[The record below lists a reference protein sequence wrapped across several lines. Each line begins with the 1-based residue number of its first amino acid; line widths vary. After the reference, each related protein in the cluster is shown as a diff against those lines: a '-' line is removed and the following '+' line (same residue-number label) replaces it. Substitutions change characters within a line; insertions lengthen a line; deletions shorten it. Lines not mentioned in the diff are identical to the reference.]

1 MLKSKVIL
9 SLRILSVLIIILLAT
24 NLSFAD
30 GENVAKSLEKQV
42 FRSKQELKD
51 LDYKVIEELL
61 QEVNEGSNDTEEK
74 VKEIKRLLI
83 ESLKVETRA
92 IWLDSVSMDLLT
104 TREKIV
110 ELMDL
115 LSSVK
120 VNLILAD
127 IFGNGHSVFPSQY
140 AKQREAFYCFAKGDM
155 LPIMIEEAHKRGI
168 EFHGLASIF
177 GVDSKG
183 IQPFMDMDKLDW
195 FDRTV
200 DGGFLTGITEFE
212 AFMSPVVPEVREFFL
227 GVIKEMAQYDLD
239 GIHLDYVRYG
249 RNLGY
254 HPLALELYKKEE
266 GNPDNL
272 AYPKELEHFLAFKA
286 SFITSFVEE
295 VKKEVQA
302 INPRLLLS
310 AAVASGLNYSQRE
323 IGQDW
328 KDWADKKLLH
338 FICHMCYTTTSDLYY
353 DVIDSDTT
361 PISNLAISFPGIG
374 LYSIDEFEMER
385 QLEVGQNKPVAG
397 QALFST
403 IHLNP
408 QKAEALKNGA
418 YRNIAIPTF
427 RDPQY
432 AAFRIVADLSRRLE
446 ILGLEIG
453 IDPKLN
459 TELIE
464 SLTALAKKIASCPLR
479 PFDNRD
485 LQVGSEAEYEALK
498 VILQEFKTLK
508 RPLSKLP
515 LPAKKRALNDFAK
528 AERLLKVLFH
538 YSKIE

>member
-1 MLKSKVIL
+1 MKSKVIL
-9 SLRILSVLIIILLAT
+9 SLRVLSVLIIILLAT
-24 NLSFAD
+24 SLSFAD
-30 GENVAKSLEKQV
+30 RENVAESLEKQL
-42 FRSKQELKD
+42 FRAKQELKD

-61 QEVNEGSNDTEEK
+61 QEVKEGSNDTEEK
-74 VKEIKRLLI
+74 IKEIKRLLI

-104 TREKIV
+104 SKEKIV

-140 AKQREAFYCFAKGDM
+140 AKQREAFYYFAKGDM
-155 LPIMIEEAHKRGI
+155 LPIMIEEAHNRGI

-200 DGGFLTGITEFE
+200 DGSFLTGITEFE

-227 GVIKEMAQYDLD
+227 GIIKEMAQYDLD
-239 GIHLDYVRYG
+239 GIHLDYIRYG
-249 RNLGY
+249 KNLGY
-254 HPLALELYKKEE
+254 HPLALDLYRKEG

-272 AYPKELEHFLAFKA
+272 ANPKELEHFLAFKA

-310 AAVASGLNYSQRE
+310 AAVASGLNYAKRE
-323 IGQDW
+323 LGQDW

-353 DVIDSDTT
+353 GVIDSDTS
-361 PISNLAISFPGIG
+361 PISSLSISFPGIG
-374 LYSIDEFEMER
+374 LYAIDEFEMER

-397 QALFST
+397 QALFSA

-408 QKAEALKNGA
+408 QKAEALKNGV
-418 YRNIAIPTF
+418 YRDIAIPTF

-432 AAFRIVADLSRRLE
+432 AASRIIADLGRRLE

-464 SLTALAKKIASCPLR
+464 SLTALAEKIFLPLR

-498 VILQEFKTLK
+498 AILQDFKTLK
-508 RPLSKLP
+508 KPLSKLP
-515 LPAKKRALNDFAK
+515 LPARKRALNDLAK
-528 AERLLKVLFH
+528 AERLVKVLFH

>member
-1 MLKSKVIL
+1 MKSKVIL
-9 SLRILSVLIIILLAT
+9 SLRVLSVLIIILLAT
-24 NLSFAD
+24 SLSFAD
-30 GENVAKSLEKQV
+30 RENVAESLEKQL
-42 FRSKQELKD
+42 FRAKQELKD

-61 QEVNEGSNDTEEK
+61 QEVKEGSNDTEEK
-74 VKEIKRLLI
+74 IKEIKRLLI

-104 TREKIV
+104 SKEKIV

-140 AKQREAFYCFAKGDM
+140 AKQREAFYYFAKGDM
-155 LPIMIEEAHKRGI
+155 LPIMIEEAHNRGI

-227 GVIKEMAQYDLD
+227 GIIKEMAQYDLD
-239 GIHLDYVRYG
+239 GIHLDYIRYG
-249 RNLGY
+249 KNLGY
-254 HPLALELYKKEE
+254 HPLALDLYRKEG

-272 AYPKELEHFLAFKA
+272 ANPKELEHFLAFKA

-310 AAVASGLNYSQRE
+310 AAVASGLNYAKRE
-323 IGQDW
+323 LGQDW

-353 DVIDSDTT
+353 GVIDSDTS
-361 PISNLAISFPGIG
+361 PISSLSISFPGIG
-374 LYSIDEFEMER
+374 LYAIDEFEMER

-408 QKAEALKNGA
+408 QKAEALKNGV
-418 YRNIAIPTF
+418 YRDIAIPTF

-432 AAFRIVADLSRRLE
+432 AASRIIADLGRRLE

-464 SLTALAKKIASCPLR
+464 SLTALAEKIFLPLR

-498 VILQEFKTLK
+498 AILQDFKTLK
-508 RPLSKLP
+508 KPLSKLP
-515 LPAKKRALNDFAK
+515 LPARKRALNDLAK
-528 AERLLKVLFH
+528 AERLVKVLFH